1 MGIGIPNAVKQPLEY
16 TFVMDVRK
24 VASFIVFLVGVVQVI
39 VLLRFQGITFGVV
52 TYNLYKL
59 IQSRY
64 RKEILGHG
72 CGFL

>member
-1 MGIGIPNAVKQPLEY
+1 
-16 TFVMDVRK
+16 MDVRK
-24 VASFIVFLVGVVQVI
+24 VASFIVFLMGVVQVI
-39 VLLRFQGITFGVV
+39 VLLRFQVITFGVV